1 MPGRSTTQLQLSAHR
16 FLARRMERALRC
28 GQATGG
34 PVPGRAALGLGWL
47 LSMVVAAGAV
57 MLAVLRPQP
66 VLGDAPIVLD
76 RATGALYV
84 RIGDTMHPVY
94 NLASARLITG
104 AADPR
109 PVDGTAIG
117 RVRRGPPLGIPGAP
131 GVLGAALP
139 GAVTWSLC
147 EDSAGA
153 TLIVGADP
161 LQSARLDPQQA
172 IPVSSESGATYLV
185 RNGRRVAVDPVEPL
199 LDSTVP
205 RRVSA
210 LLLNAIPEAP
220 PAVAADPADL
230 HEAGSRVGL
239 APATLC
245 AHWRADDP
253 SGITLSSGVRLQAGE
268 TPTVLAQADGPGP
281 ALDGVYLPA
290 GHSAYV
296 RAADTSGHPGG
307 VGYLIADSGVRFTI
321 DDDDA
326 ARRLGLPAVA
336 AGVPWPMLSG
346 LPAGPRLS
354 RDQALLGRDVVP
366 GPTAPGR

>member
-1 MPGRSTTQLQLSAHR
+1 MAGRSTTQLQLSAHR
-16 FLARRMERALRC
+16 FVARRMERALRC
-28 GQATGG
+28 GQVAGG

-47 LSMVVAAGAV
+47 LSMVMAAGAV
-57 MLAVLRPQP
+57 VLAVLRPQP

-84 RIGDTMHPVY
+84 RIGDTVHPVY

-109 PVDGTAIG
+109 PVDGGAVG
-117 RVRRGPPLGIPGAP
+117 RARRGPPLGIPGAP
-131 GVLGAALP
+131 GVLGTALP
-139 GAVTWSLC
+139 DSQTWSLC
-147 EDSAGA
+147 EDSAGT

-161 LQSARLDPQQA
+161 PPSARLDPQQA
-172 IPVSSESGATYLV
+172 IPVHSESGALYLL
-185 RNGRRVAVDPVEPL
+185 RDGRRVAIDAAGPV
-199 LDSTVP
+199 LDSAIP

-220 PAVAADPADL
+220 SSAADPAD
-230 HEAGSRVGL
+230 HRGMGFRVGL
-239 APATLC
+239 APVALC

-253 SGITLSSGVRLQAGE
+253 GGVTLSSGVGLPEGAA
-268 TPTVLAQADGPGP
+268 PTVLAQADGPGP
-281 ALDGVYLPA
+281 ALDGVYLPP

-296 RAADTSGHPGG
+296 RAVDSSGHAGG
-307 VGYLIADSGVRFTI
+307 TGYLIADSGVRFTV

-326 ARRLGLPAVA
+326 ARRLGLPAAA
-336 AGVPWPMLSG
+336 AGVPWPMLAG

-354 RDQALLGRDVVP
+354 RDQALLGRDMTS
-366 GPTAPGR
+366 GP

>member
-1 MPGRSTTQLQLSAHR
+1 MAGRSTTQLQLSAHR

-28 GQATGG
+28 GQVTGAT
-34 PVPGRAALGLGWL
+34 VPGRGALGLGWL
-47 LSMVVAAGAV
+47 LSVVAAAGAV
-57 MLAVLRPQP
+57 VLAAVWPQP
-66 VLGDAPIVLD
+66 ALGDAPIVLD

-104 AADPR
+104 TADPR
-109 PVDGTAIG
+109 PVDGKAVG
-117 RVRRGPPLGIPGAP
+117 LARRGPPLGIPGAP
-131 GVLGAALP
+131 SVLGATLP
-139 GAVTWSLC
+139 DAVTWSLC
-147 EDSAGA
+147 QDSAGT

-161 LQSARLDPQQA
+161 LPSARLDPQQA
-172 IPVSSESGATYLV
+172 VPVSSESGARYLLV
-185 RNGRRVAVDPVEPL
+185 NGRRVAVDPAGSV
-199 LDSTVP
+199 LDSAVP

-220 PAVAADPADL
+220 PAAPAR
-230 HEAGSRVGL
+230 HRVGFRVGS

-253 SGITLSSGVRLQAGE
+253 TGATLSSGVRLPAGE

-296 RAADTSGHPGG
+296 RAADTSGRAGG
-307 VGYLIADSGVRFTI
+307 VGYLIADSGVRFTV

-336 AGVPWPMLSG
+336 AGVPWPMLAG

-354 RDQALLGRDVVP
+354 RDQALLGRDVVS

>member
-1 MPGRSTTQLQLSAHR
+1 
-16 FLARRMERALRC
+16 MERALRC
-28 GQATGG
+28 GQVTGG

-47 LSMVVAAGAV
+47 FSMVVTAGAV

-66 VLGDAPIVLD
+66 VLGDALIVLD

-84 RIGDTMHPVY
+84 RIGDTMHPVD

-109 PVDGTAIG
+109 PVDGAAVG
-117 RVRRGPPLGIPGAP
+117 RARRGPPLGIPGAP
-131 GVLGAALP
+131 GVLGTALP

-147 EDSAGA
+147 EDSAGT
-153 TLIVGADP
+153 TLIVGVDP
-161 LQSARLDPQQA
+161 PQSARLDPQQA
-172 IPVSSESGATYLV
+172 VPVSSESGATYLL
-185 RNGRRVAVDPVEPL
+185 RDGRRVVVDPADPL
-199 LDSTVP
+199 LDSAVP

-220 PAVAADPADL
+220 PPGDLRAV
-230 HEAGSRVGL
+230 GFRVGL

-253 SGITLSSGVRLQAGE
+253 AGIALSSGLRLPAGE
-268 TPTVLAQADGPGP
+268 TPTVLAQSDGPGP

-296 RAADTSGHPGG
+296 RAVDTSGHPRG
-307 VGYLIADSGVRFTI
+307 VGYLIADSGVRFTV

-326 ARRLGLPAVA
+326 AHRLGLPAIA
-336 AGVPWPMLSG
+336 AGVPWPMLAG
-346 LPAGPRLS
+346 LPTGPRLS
-354 RDQALLGRDVVP
+354 RDQALLGHDLVP

>member
-1 MPGRSTTQLQLSAHR
+1 MARRSTTQLQLSAHR

-28 GQATGG
+28 GQVTGG
-34 PVPGRAALGLGWL
+34 AVPGRSALARGWL
-47 LSMVVAAGAV
+47 VSMVVAVGAIL
-57 MLAVLRPQP
+57 LAVVRPHP

-84 RIGDTMHPVY
+84 RIGDTVHPVY

-109 PVDGTAIG
+109 PVDGNAVG
-117 RVRRGPPLGIPGAP
+117 RARRGAPLGIPGAP
-131 GVLGAALP
+131 GVLGAPLP
-139 GAVTWSLC
+139 DTVAWSLC
-147 EDSAGA
+147 EDSAG
-153 TLIVGADP
+153 TVLLVGADP
-161 LQSARLDPQQA
+161 SGRLDPPQA
-172 IPVSSESGATYLV
+172 IPVSSEAGATYLLLD
-185 RNGRRVAVDPVEPL
+185 GRRVAVDPADPL
-199 LDSTVP
+199 LDSAVP

-220 PAVAADPADL
+220 PVDL
-230 HEAGSRVGL
+230 GRAGPLVGS

-245 AHWRADDP
+245 VHWRVDEAA
-253 SGITLSSGVRLQAGE
+253 GITLSSGARLPAGAS
-268 TPTVLAQADGPGP
+268 PTALAHADGSGP
-281 ALDGVYLPA
+281 ALDGVYLPP

-296 RAADTSGHPGG
+296 RAADTSGHAGG
-307 VGYLIADSGVRFTI
+307 VGYLIAESGVRFTV

-336 AGVPWPMLSG
+336 TGVPWPLLAG

-354 RDQALLGRDVVP
+354 RDQAMLSRDAVP
-366 GPTAPGR
+366 GPTAPDR

>member
-1 MPGRSTTQLQLSAHR
+1 
-16 FLARRMERALRC
+16 MERALRC
-28 GQATGG
+28 GQVAGA
-34 PVPGRAALGLGWL
+34 PVPGRNALALGWL
-47 LSMVVAAGAV
+47 LSMVVAVGAV
-57 MLAVLRPQP
+57 MLAVFWPRP

-84 RIGDTMHPVY
+84 RIADTMHPVY

-109 PVDGTAIG
+109 PVDGDAIA
-117 RVRRGPPLGIPGAP
+117 RARSGPPLGIPGAP
-131 GVLGAALP
+131 GALGTALP
-139 GAVTWSLC
+139 DSQTWSLC
-147 EDSAGA
+147 EDSAG
-153 TLIVGADP
+153 TVLMVGADP
-161 LQSARLDPQQA
+161 LPSARLDPLQA
-172 IPVSSESGATYLV
+172 VPVRSESGATFLLLD
-185 RNGRRVAVDPVEPL
+185 GRRVAVDPADPL
-199 LDSTVP
+199 LESTVP

-220 PAVAADPADL
+220 PADL
-230 HEAGSRVGL
+230 REVGSRVGL

-253 SGITLSSGVRLQAGE
+253 AGITLSSGARLPAE
-268 TPTVLAQADGPGP
+268 ESPTVLAQADGPGP

-296 RAADTSGHPGG
+296 RAADTSGHARG
-307 VGYLIADSGVRFTI
+307 VGYLISESGVRFTV

-336 AGVPWPMLSG
+336 AGVPWPLLAG

-354 RDQALLGRDVVP
+354 RDQALLGHGAAP
-366 GPTAPGR
+366 GPTMPGR